1 MEAGSRYY
9 FFRPATWRLAPGM
22 FVLGQQ
28 HGGWFQ
34 VCLYLGQQHGGWFQV
49 CFFFR
54 PATWR
59 LVPGMFV
66 FRPATWRLGPGMFV
80 LGQQHGGC

>member
-1 MEAGSRYY
+1 MEAGSRYV
-9 FFRPATWRLAPGM
+9 F
-22 FVLGQQ
+22 LGRQ

-34 VCLYLGQQHGGWFQV
+34 VCV
-49 CFFFR
+49 FR

-66 FRPATWRLGPGMFV
+66 FRPATWRLVPVMFVFRPATWRLVPGMFF
-80 LGQQHGGC
+80 LGQQH